1 VVCKLKVL
9 KKNRGFTLTELI
21 IVIAIIGVLSAILI
35 PAITDYVRDAKI
47 SSDEQEARA
56 IYNIYNNYK
65 LEYEHD
71 LTANNF
77 FEYYEE
83 ITGEELVPY
92 PKDPKNP
99 KNKFW
104 LCTSNYVCLYPHS
117 QGLPDFDLM
126 KVTEYFVYKGHYYT
140 VINAE
145 TGEIIESGRTDDPVI
160 VGGSGGSG
168 GSNEG

>member
-1 VVCKLKVL
+1 MKLLRKT
-9 KKNRGFTLTELI
+9 KGFTLVELI

-35 PAITDYVRDAKI
+35 PAITSYVRDAKI

-71 LTANNF
+71 FTANDF

-83 ITGEELVPY
+83 ITGEKLVPV
-92 PKDPKNP
+92 PDDPKHP
-99 KNKFW
+99 DNKFW
-104 LCTSNYVCLYPHS
+104 LCKNTYICLYPHS
-117 QGLPDFDLM
+117 QGWPEDLDLM
-126 KVTEYFVYKGHYYT
+126 KETEIFVYKGHYYT

-145 TGEIIESGRTDDPVI
+145 TGEIIESGITADPVI
-160 VGGSGGSG
+160 VGGSDGR
-168 GSNEG
+168 

>member
-1 VVCKLKVL
+1 MKVL

-65 LEYEHD
+65 LEDEHD

-83 ITGEELVPY
+83 ITGEKLVPE
-92 PKDPKNP
+92 PNDPKHP
-99 KNKFW
+99 DNKFW

-160 VGGSGGSG
+160 VGGSGGS
-168 GSNEG
+168 NEG

>member
-1 VVCKLKVL
+1 VVCKLKIL

-35 PAITDYVRDAKI
+35 PAITGYVRDAKI

-71 LTANNF
+71 LTANDF

-83 ITGEELVPY
+83 ITGEELVPVPDN
-92 PKDPKNP
+92 PKDPKN
-99 KNKFW
+99 KFW
-104 LCTSNYVCLYPHS
+104 FCKNNYICLYPHS

-145 TGEIIESGRTDDPVI
+145 TGEIIESGITADPVI
-160 VGGSGGSG
+160 VGGSGGS
-168 GSNEG
+168 NEG

>member
-1 VVCKLKVL
+1 MKVL
-9 KKNRGFTLTELI
+9 KKNKGFTLTELI

-56 IYNIYNNYK
+56 IYNIYKNYK
-65 LEYEHD
+65 FEYEHD
-71 LTANNF
+71 LTANDF

-83 ITGEELVPY
+83 ITGEKLVPVPDK
-92 PKDPKNP
+92 PKDPKN
-99 KNKFW
+99 KFW
-104 LCTSNYVCLYPHS
+104 FCKKNYNCLYPHS
-117 QGLPDFDLM
+117 QGLPDFDFLM
-126 KVTEYFVYKGHYYT
+126 KETEIFVYKGHYYT

-145 TGEIIESGRTDDPVI
+145 TGEIIESGITDDPVI

-168 GSNEG
+168 GSNGE

>member
-1 VVCKLKVL
+1 MKVL

-83 ITGEELVPY
+83 ITGEKLVPV

-104 LCTSNYVCLYPHS
+104 FCKKNYTCLYPHS
-117 QGLPDFDLM
+117 QDLPEGLDLM
-126 KVTEYFVYKGHYYT
+126 KETEIFVYKGHYYT

-145 TGEIIESGRTDDPVI
+145 TGEIESGITDDPVI

-168 GSNEG
+168 GSNGE

>member
-1 VVCKLKVL
+1 MKVL
-9 KKNRGFTLTELI
+9 KKNKGFTLTELI

-65 LEYEHD
+65 LEDEHD
-71 LTANNF
+71 LTANDF
-77 FEYYEE
+77 LEYYEE
-83 ITGEELVPY
+83 ITGEKLVPVPNV
-92 PKDPKNP
+92 PKDS

-104 LCTSNYVCLYPHS
+104 FCKNNYICLYPHS
-117 QGLPDFDLM
+117 QDLPDFDFLM
-126 KVTEYFVYKGHYYT
+126 KETEYFVYKGHYYT
-140 VINAE
+140 VIDAE
-145 TGEIIESGRTDDPVI
+145 TGEIIESGITDDPVI

-168 GSNEG
+168 GSNGE

>member
-1 VVCKLKVL
+1 MKVL

-65 LEYEHD
+65 LEDEHD
-71 LTANNF
+71 LTANDF

-83 ITGEELVPY
+83 ITGE
-92 PKDPKNP
+92 N
-99 KNKFW
+99 
-104 LCTSNYVCLYPHS
+104 
-117 QGLPDFDLM
+117 
-126 KVTEYFVYKGHYYT
+126 
-140 VINAE
+140 
-145 TGEIIESGRTDDPVI
+145 
-160 VGGSGGSG
+160 
-168 GSNEG
+168 

>member
-1 VVCKLKVL
+1 MVCKLKVL
-9 KKNRGFTLTELI
+9 KKNKGFTLTELI

-65 LEYEHD
+65 LEHEHD
-71 LTANNF
+71 LTANDF

-83 ITGEELVPY
+83 ITGEKLVPV
-92 PKDPKNP
+92 PDDPKHP
-99 KNKFW
+99 DNKFW
-104 LCTSNYVCLYPHS
+104 LCKNTYICLYPHS
-117 QGLPDFDLM
+117 QGWPEDLDLM
-126 KVTEYFVYKGHYYT
+126 KETEIFVYKGHYYT

-160 VGGSGGSG
+160 VGSSG

>member
-1 VVCKLKVL
+1 MVCKLKVL
-9 KKNRGFTLTELI
+9 KKNKGFTLTELI

-65 LEYEHD
+65 LEHEHD
-71 LTANNF
+71 LTANDF

-83 ITGEELVPY
+83 ITGEKLVPVPDK
-92 PKDPKNP
+92 PKDP

-104 LCTSNYVCLYPHS
+104 LCTNNYICLYPHS

-140 VINAE
+140 VIDAE
-145 TGEIIESGRTDDPVI
+145 TGEIIESGITDDPVI
-160 VGGSGGSG
+160 VGGSGGS
-168 GSNEG
+168 NEG